1 MTPDIVNTV
10 RKCYFLLV
18 LFLTPSELINRKSL
32 IEYCNNEVAEDAHRY
47 QLSRKFVNPA
57 SSYPFPLY

>member
-18 LFLTPSELINRKSL
+18 LFLTPSELINRNSL
-32 IEYCNNEVAEDAHRY
+32 IEYCNNVVAEDTNRC
-47 QLSRKFVNPA
+47 QLSRKVVSPA
-57 SSYPFPLY
+57 SSYPFP

>member
-18 LFLTPSELINRKSL
+18 LFLTASELINGNSL

-47 QLSRKFVNPA
+47 QLS
-57 SSYPFPLY
+57 